1 MILLL
6 DISANQQ
13 DSLES
18 QIEKIIT
25 LTQNRDGE
33 CFVARSAEIN
43 PASCLRLVSASCH
56 ALSTLSSS
64 DRV

>member
-33 CFVARSAEIN
+33 CFVFVV
-43 PASCLRLVSASCH
+43 L
-56 ALSTLSSS
+56 
-64 DRV
+64 

>member
-1 MILLL
+1 MEHLDSRYIKAVNYTTKATRSELPKMILLL

-25 LTQNRDGE
+25 LTE
-33 CFVARSAEIN
+33 E
-43 PASCLRLVSASCH
+43 
-56 ALSTLSSS
+56 
-64 DRV
+64 